1 MGMIGGMVSW
11 DRPDE
16 ASPISAL
23 RSMASH
29 LPGGRSPIVA
39 EQGAIGLFSAA
50 GTQWTDSDGEIWAV
64 ADVDLTN
71 LPELH
76 ALVEPADRERS
87 LLPALYRR
95 EGPDFLRRLRGAF
108 ALALWD
114 SRDRSLLLAVDR
126 FGMRHLHYASDV
138 HRVAFASRP
147 TALLGAP
154 GVEGRLNLTAV
165 YTYLNFGYV
174 PAPRSIFADIRRLEP
189 GQFLLL
195 REGGARAAYYW
206 DMRYAPQA
214 IDEAEG
220 ARLLYARTDEA
231 VREALHDASAKETG
245 TFLSGGADSSA
256 VLGLAT
262 RITGERVHA
271 FSIGFAEDRYN
282 ELGYAELAARHF
294 DAIHHTHIIDPDEA
308 LALLPRLVDAYD
320 EPFGNN
326 SAIGTLACAE
336 LAADHGVTLLLAG
349 DGGDEIFGGNERYRM
364 DRILAAYHRI
374 PSPLRR
380 RLLEPVL
387 FGLPEWPG
395 PVGRGQRYI
404 RRANIPNPERFYSY
418 EFFFSRAGHPL
429 LAPDFQ
435 AAVGRDAAVSVLQGH
450 YARAQAGDELNR
462 LFYLDLKLTLGDNDL
477 LKVTRTAELADV
489 RVRFPL
495 LDSPLVEFTGLLPTK
510 YKMRGLEKRYL
521 FKRAFRDLLPPPI
534 LAKAK
539 HGFGV
544 PTSVWLK
551 THEGFRE
558 LAHDTLLSSRSLQR
572 GYFRKGALEQLFAD
586 HAADSTPYYGDILWT
601 VLMLELWHRR
611 HADASRAT

>member
-1 MGMIGGMVSW
+1 
-11 DRPDE
+11 
-16 ASPISAL
+16 
-23 RSMASH
+23 
-29 LPGGRSPIVA
+29 
-39 EQGAIGLFSAA
+39 
-50 GTQWTDSDGEIWAV
+50 
-64 ADVDLTN
+64 
-71 LPELH
+71 
-76 ALVEPADRERS
+76 
-87 LLPALYRR
+87 
-95 EGPDFLRRLRGAF
+95 
-108 ALALWD
+108 
-114 SRDRSLLLAVDR
+114 
-126 FGMRHLHYASDV
+126 
-138 HRVAFASRP
+138 
-147 TALLGAP
+147 
-154 GVEGRLNLTAV
+154 
-165 YTYLNFGYV
+165 
-174 PAPRSIFADIRRLEP
+174 
-189 GQFLLL
+189 
-195 REGGARAAYYW
+195 
-206 DMRYAPQA
+206 PQA

-294 DAIHHTHIIDPDEA
+294 DAIHHTHIIGPDEA

-395 PVGRGQRYI
+395 PVGRGQRYV

-418 EFFFSRAGHPL
+418 EFFFSREGHTL

-539 HGFGV
+539 HGFGI

-586 HAADSTPYYGDILWT
+586 HAGDSTPYYGDILWT

>member
-1 MGMIGGMVSW
+1 MM
-11 DRPDE
+11 
-16 ASPISAL
+16 
-23 RSMASH
+23 
-29 LPGGRSPIVA
+29 
-39 EQGAIGLFSAA
+39 
-50 GTQWTDSDGEIWAV
+50 
-64 ADVDLTN
+64 
-71 LPELH
+71 
-76 ALVEPADRERS
+76 
-87 LLPALYRR
+87 
-95 EGPDFLRRLRGAF
+95 
-108 ALALWD
+108 
-114 SRDRSLLLAVDR
+114 
-126 FGMRHLHYASDV
+126 
-138 HRVAFASRP
+138 
-147 TALLGAP
+147 
-154 GVEGRLNLTAV
+154 
-165 YTYLNFGYV
+165 
-174 PAPRSIFADIRRLEP
+174 
-189 GQFLLL
+189 
-195 REGGARAAYYW
+195 
-206 DMRYAPQA
+206 
-214 IDEAEG
+214 
-220 ARLLYARTDEA
+220 
-231 VREALHDASAKETG
+231 
-245 TFLSGGADSSA
+245 
-256 VLGLAT
+256 
-262 RITGERVHA
+262 
-271 FSIGFAEDRYN
+271 
-282 ELGYAELAARHF
+282 
-294 DAIHHTHIIDPDEA
+294 
-308 LALLPRLVDAYD
+308 
-320 EPFGNN
+320 
-326 SAIGTLACAE
+326 
-336 LAADHGVTLLLAG
+336 LLLAG

-364 DRILAAYHRI
+364 DRIFAAYHRI

-395 PVGRGQRYI
+395 PIGRTQRYM

-418 EFFFSRAGHPL
+418 EFFFSREGHSL

-435 AAVGRDAAVSVLQGH
+435 TAVGRDAAVSVLQGH

-489 RVRFPL
+489 GVRFPL

-558 LAHDTLLSSRSLQR
+558 LAHDALLSSRSLQR